1 LPARGGKGMW
11 VKLLGSAMVI
21 AAGAGLGFSLARHY
35 SERPRQIGQLIGC
48 LTALGSYVSYAAL
61 PLAEALARSAAGLDS
76 PVGDFLRQTSA
87 NLAGRS
93 CLSPREALEAALAAA
108 DGDLAWERPER
119 ETLLLL
125 GANLG
130 ATGREEQQKYLAM
143 VLEELRRVE
152 HEALRLRDQNVKMYR
167 YLGVCG
173 GLAIT
178 ILLV

>member
-1 LPARGGKGMW
+1 MW

-21 AAGAGLGFSLARHY
+21 AAGAGLGFSLARRY
-35 SERPRQIGQLIGC
+35 NERPRQIGQLIGC

-61 PLAEALARSAAGLDS
+61 PLAEALNRSASGLNS
-76 PVGDFLRQTSA
+76 PVGDFLHRAATD
-87 NLAGRS
+87 LAGRS
-93 CLSPREALEAALAAA
+93 CLSPREAFEAALATEN
-108 DGDLAWERPER
+108 GNLAWERPER
-119 ETLLLL
+119 ETLLQL

-143 VLEELRRVE
+143 VLEDLRRIE
-152 HEALRLRDQNVKMYR
+152 HEALRLRDQNVKMFR

>member
-1 LPARGGKGMW
+1 MW
-11 VKLLGSAMVI
+11 VKMLGSAMVI
-21 AAGAGLGFSLARHY
+21 GAGAGLGFGLARRY
-35 SERPRQIGQLIGC
+35 SERPRQLGQLIGC

-61 PLAEALARSAAGLDS
+61 PLAEALARSAGGLKS
-76 PVGDFLRQTSA
+76 PVGDFLRQVAA
-87 NLAGRS
+87 NLAGRN
-93 CLSPREALEAALAAA
+93 CLSPREAVETALSAMN
-108 DGDLAWERPER
+108 GELAWERPER

-143 VLEELRRVE
+143 VLEELRRIE
-152 HEALRLRDQNVKMYR
+152 NDALRIRDQNVKMYR